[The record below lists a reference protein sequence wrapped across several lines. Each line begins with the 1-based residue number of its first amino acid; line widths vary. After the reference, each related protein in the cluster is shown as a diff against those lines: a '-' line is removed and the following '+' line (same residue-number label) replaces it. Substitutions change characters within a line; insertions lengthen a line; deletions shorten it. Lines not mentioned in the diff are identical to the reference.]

1 MRRVLLIVLLLTLPT
16 FAQQVVQR
24 GELTTRWE
32 VRNKQDLPYLA
43 VSFSNHSSRALS
55 LQLPAGMHLIGDR
68 EPCLP
73 VLLGKNLSVDIPPGK
88 TIEVVAPAIRMSLYP
103 HPPGTYHIAPRPMYD
118 DEIVKA
124 ARTVY
129 RIQQS
134 QVRSD
139 PLRLSQL
146 AALYIIGYTP
156 SEEIRKLATQAEWT
170 ELQSHL
176 R

>member
-73 VLLGKNLSVDIPPGK
+73 VLLGKNLSVDIPPG
-88 TIEVVAPAIRMSLYP
+88 
-103 HPPGTYHIAPRPMYD
+103 
-118 DEIVKA
+118 
-124 ARTVY
+124 
-129 RIQQS
+129 
-134 QVRSD
+134 
-139 PLRLSQL
+139 
-146 AALYIIGYTP
+146 
-156 SEEIRKLATQAEWT
+156 
-170 ELQSHL
+170 
-176 R
+176 

>member
-1 MRRVLLIVLLLTLPT
+1 MRTVLFILLLLALPGY
-16 FAQQVVQR
+16 AQQVAHR

-32 VRNKQDLPYLA
+32 VRSKRDLPYLA
-43 VSFSNHSSRALS
+43 VSFSNQSSRVLS
-55 LQLPAGMHLIGDR
+55 LRFPAGMHLVADR

-73 VLLGKNLSVDIPPGK
+73 VLLGKNISVDIPPGK
-88 TIEVVAPAIRMSLYP
+88 TVEVLAPAVRLSLYP
-103 HPPGTYHIAPRPMYD
+103 HPTGTYHIAPRPMYD

-124 ARTVY
+124 ARAVF

-146 AALYIIGYTP
+146 AALSIIGYTP
-156 SEEIRKLATQAEWT
+156 LEEVRKLATEEEWT
-170 ELQSHL
+170 ELQAYL